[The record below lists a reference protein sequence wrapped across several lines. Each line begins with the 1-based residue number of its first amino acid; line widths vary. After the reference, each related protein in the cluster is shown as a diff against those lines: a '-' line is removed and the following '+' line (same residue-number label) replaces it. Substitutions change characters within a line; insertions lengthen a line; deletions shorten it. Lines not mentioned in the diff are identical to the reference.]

1 MKNNNWFLIL
11 APLVGGS
18 VSGLVSNVKDAS
30 SLRRPRLSPPD
41 WVFGPVWTILY
52 LMMGYA
58 ANIVASS
65 SSGKVP
71 VIFWIQLALNLIWS
85 PIYFK
90 KRDPKLAFKVI
101 SALWVSIVLTII
113 EFNKVNAFAAKLL
126 VPYLAWVTFATYLN
140 FDVASF

>member
-30 SLRRPRLSPPD
+30 LLRRPRLSPPD

-101 SALWVSIVLTII
+101 SALWVSIVLTMI

>member
-1 MKNNNWFLIL
+1 M

-58 ANIVASS
+58 ANIVASSS